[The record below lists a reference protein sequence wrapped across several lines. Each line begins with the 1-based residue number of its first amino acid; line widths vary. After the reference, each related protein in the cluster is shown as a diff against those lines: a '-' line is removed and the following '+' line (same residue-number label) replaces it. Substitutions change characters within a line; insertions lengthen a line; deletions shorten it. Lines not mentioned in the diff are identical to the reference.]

1 MHQPLLCHPFLVCLF
16 SLYVRALWFMCAWVW
31 GSYPAGLIQTTK
43 CPTTEIHSQPCLN
56 FSTVGSEATISLCIT
71 KSLVCSGGHS
81 LLGFS
86 ALAFGATFL
95 FQKKTG
101 ERDNLVISWTLLLG
115 WTWGRLVERSMSL
128 ALTSSTSQDN
138 VDTGM
143 PRLLCVWGSLLGR

>member
-1 MHQPLLCHPFLVCLF
+1 MLSTTPSVGDKKV
-16 SLYVRALWFMCAWVW
+16 LYILGTSFA
-31 GSYPAGLIQTTK
+31 
-43 CPTTEIHSQPCLN
+43 TEIHSQPCLN

-101 ERDNLVISWTLLLG
+101 ERDNLVIS
-115 WTWGRLVERSMSL
+115 
-128 ALTSSTSQDN
+128 
-138 VDTGM
+138 
-143 PRLLCVWGSLLGR
+143 